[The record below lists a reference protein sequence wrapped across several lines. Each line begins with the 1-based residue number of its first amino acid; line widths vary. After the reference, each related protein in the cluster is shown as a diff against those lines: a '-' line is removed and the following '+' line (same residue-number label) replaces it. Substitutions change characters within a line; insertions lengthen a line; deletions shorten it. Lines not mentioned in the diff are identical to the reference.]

1 MDSANQGQLG
11 PNSLRNL
18 GNGHGRD
25 SALQLFVQAKK
36 RISDIFKDIGDCVVE
51 VDQFVQSE

>member
-25 SALQLFVQAKK
+25 SALQLLVQAKK